1 MRNVGQQVKREALK
15 ILKNKHFAE
24 YKEIYKKRFE
34 IRIKMEKDIEEKK

>member
-34 IRIKMEKDIEEKK
+34 IRIKMEEKVESIK